1 MKVVYCEVFSRL
13 VSLVRTPA
21 VYQGRDVEGGPNVMG
36 WQRFCMRSRA
46 ITKSRTTYTMSVVLA
61 HVGCSRLM
69 ATSALR
75 VGVGVPVGGRDG
87 SPVGCPVGGE
97 VGGPVDGPVGGEE
110 GGPVDGPV
118 GGEDGGAQCRRD
130 GNT

>member
-1 MKVVYCEVFSRL
+1 
-13 VSLVRTPA
+13 
-21 VYQGRDVEGGPNVMG
+21 
-36 WQRFCMRSRA
+36 MRSRA